1 MSSCLNLSAMAR
13 RRHWTNRTESDHLA
27 DFANLWLKIYDENE
41 LYNNERLQ
49 MLSLLS
55 KLEYQIEE
63 DNLEGISSAF
73 TTLKSSASDVE
84 SSVLEN
90 VLEPV
95 REFSINSE
103 VFDSRRDE
111 TIDKLEEFTE
121 NRSTIEKIFEEKDID
136 ANPHSF
142 CQRLESAVKRTAL
155 EDAESKLDIDGVETL
170 TNDLQRL
177 LTSTSV
183 KTEYR
188 NEITDNLENH
198 LLENE
203 MLSHTSLKTNIQFL
217 FAELGERGWPREC
230 VEKVI
235 KAFWVGEY
243 DSADD
248 RIAVYT
254 DRVRDVDTEKTV
266 YIPLPDF
273 PSELSGIS
281 FAGVLIE
288 ERNADPIRFDER
300 FNPDYER
307 LEKDIEDVDVF
318 AKTTVTGDLNQ
329 LVRLRATENL
339 ENVFDALNFG
349 EKYPLQTPVKN
360 EIMRFYAEDDDTTIR
375 LLHGK
380 ADIRYLDMASPEQ
393 AFEKLDRF
401 EDLFDRNR
409 DSELEMAI
417 KNAMRWH
424 RYAIESNY
432 PSDKFLKFVVALE
445 SVLVP
450 EEGPGKTPN
459 IKERGVKLL
468 GVLGPYQEEYRQFFD
483 KTYSVRSE
491 IAHSAEY
498 RLSEVDLDLEKIRN
512 YSARILGAV
521 SEYIDSC
528 NNIDEVLD
536 ELDLDNQEIRDE
548 RISDAPVDLDE
559 SFTVKADLRQ
569 YDPDKDET
577 VFVGEVHLKGVFK
590 DDGYFVYYNADA
602 VDFEREIEDD
612 IIMNTVHDL
621 VFEYG
626 DERYEVWD
634 ISFIDGFVSDLV
646 SATEENP
653 VSIRF
658 YDVDVISEAE

>member
-1 MSSCLNLSAMAR
+1 MAR
-13 RRHWTNRTESDHLA
+13 KRHWTNRTESDHLA
-27 DFANLWLKIYDENE
+27 DFANLWLEIYDENE

-55 KLEYQIEE
+55 KLQYQIGE
-63 DNLEGISSAF
+63 DDLEGISSAF
-73 TTLKSSASDVE
+73 TTLNSSVSDIE
-84 SSVLEN
+84 SSVLED

-95 REFSINSE
+95 KELNINSDE
-103 VFDSRRDE
+103 FDSQRDE
-111 TIDKLEEFTE
+111 TIDKLKEFTE
-121 NRSTIEKIFEEKDID
+121 DRSTIEKVFEEKDID

-142 CQRLESAVKRTAL
+142 SQRLESAVKRTAL

-170 TNDLQRL
+170 INDLQRQ

-188 NEITDNLENH
+188 NELIDNLEKH
-198 LLENE
+198 LLEE
-203 MLSHTSLKTNIQFL
+203 DILSQNSLRTNIQFL
-217 FAELGERGWPREC
+217 FTELGERGWPRDCIEM
-230 VEKVI
+230 VI
-235 KAFWVGEY
+235 KAFWIGEY
-243 DSADD
+243 DSAED

-254 DRVRDVDTEKTV
+254 NRVRDIDTETTV
-266 YIPLPDF
+266 YIPLLDF

-281 FAGVLIE
+281 FADVLIE
-288 ERNADPIRFDER
+288 ERNADPIKFDER
-300 FNPDYER
+300 FNPDFER
-307 LEKDIEDVDVF
+307 LEEDIKDVDMF

-329 LVRLRATENL
+329 LARLRATENL

-360 EIMRFYAEDDDTTIR
+360 EIMRFYAEDDDTTIH

-380 ADIRYLDMASPEQ
+380 ADLGFLDIASPEQ

-409 DSELEMAI
+409 DSELERAI

-450 EEGPGKTPN
+450 EEGPGKTPS

-468 GVLGPYQEEYRQFFD
+468 GVLGPYQDEYRQFFD
-483 KTYSVRSE
+483 EMYSVRSE

-498 RLSEVDLDLEKIRN
+498 RLSKVDLDLEKIRN

-528 NNIDEVLD
+528 DNIEEVLG
-536 ELDLDNQEIRDE
+536 ELELDNQELRDE
-548 RISDAPVDLDE
+548 RISDAPVDLGE
-559 SFTVKADLRQ
+559 SFTVDADLRQ
-569 YDPDKDET
+569 YDPDKDKT
-577 VFVGEVHLKGVFK
+577 VSVGEVQLQGIFK

-602 VDFEREIEDD
+602 LDFERETEDD

-621 VFEYG
+621 VFEYDG
-626 DERYEVWD
+626 EIFEAKD
-634 ISFIDGFVSDLV
+634 ISFVDGFVSDLDW
-646 SATEENP
+646 ATEESP

-658 YDVDVISEAE
+658 YDLDVISGGE